1 MFFFEFR
8 LFSSQSIPFI
18 LLISPH
24 IAHLYHP
31 HTAHLYY
38 LTVTIMINSPSHY
51 LMVINDKIEI
61 MLIIFYFKV
70 LPSLL
75 LIINMQVLLFLFC
88 CFPFFS
94 IYIWDSLVAW

>member
-18 LLISPH
+18 SLISPH

-51 LMVINDKIEI
+51 LMVINDKIEFI
-61 MLIIFYFKV
+61 LIIFYFKV